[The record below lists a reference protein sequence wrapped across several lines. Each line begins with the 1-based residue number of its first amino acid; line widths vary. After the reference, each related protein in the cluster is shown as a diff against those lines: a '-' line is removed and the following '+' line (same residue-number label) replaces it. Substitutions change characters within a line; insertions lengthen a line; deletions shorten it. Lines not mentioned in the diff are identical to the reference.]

1 MLVPQALQPFANA
14 IKRWLGL
21 TTSVGYRLY
30 NPATTGTYRL
40 EGEFVVPAGQSI
52 FDPAVFGI
60 YDLAS
65 QIVVSKDAAPDVQ
78 PTNLDICCQ
87 AAQRYQQKAT
97 RRLDSNRYH
106 VALRSLEPGAG
117 VCLDACSSQPIAVVK
132 ETVEKLGYTY
142 QAIDITPSVPEV
154 RREDLHSLSFADGSI
169 AQILSI
175 DTLEHVPDY
184 KRALREMYRVLAP
197 EGAAVV
203 HLPVYYFDKP
213 EGEPIRPGIDPWGH
227 TRYFSARE
235 VIAAAMGAGFVVLRA
250 QFCFDYGALV
260 AVLAKPA

>member
-1 MLVPQALQPFANA
+1 MVVPPALQPLANA
-14 IKRWLGL
+14 IKRRLGSSI
-21 TTSVGYRLY
+21 SVGYRLY
-30 NPATTGTYRL
+30 DPATTGTYRL
-40 EGEFVVPAGQSI
+40 DSEFVVPYGQDI

-65 QIVVSKDAAPDVQ
+65 QTVVSKCESPDAQ
-78 PTNLDICCQ
+78 PINLDICSQ
-87 AAQRYQQKAT
+87 GAQRYQRKAKRT
-97 RRLDSNRYH
+97 LDANRYH

-117 VCLDACSSQPIAVVK
+117 VCLDACSSEPVPIVK
-132 ETVEKLGYTY
+132 QTVQQLGYTY
-142 QAIDITPSVPEV
+142 QAIDLTPSLREV
-154 RREDLHSLSFADGSI
+154 RREDLQSLSFADSSI

-184 KRALREMYRVLAP
+184 KCALREMYRVLVP

-213 EGEPIRPGIDPWGH
+213 EGTPIRPGVDPWGH

-235 VIAAAMGAGFVVLRA
+235 VVAAAISVGFVVLRA
-250 QFCFDYGALV
+250 QFCLDYGALV
-260 AVLAKPA
+260 AVLAKPV